1 MNDERTF
8 RIQHS
13 AFIVH
18 HSLQFRIHHSSFI
31 VHHFLLMRSRLTPF
45 IKLFYN
51 PLQAMIEI
59 SAGAPYVFGALL
71 ALIATFSYYELLSG
85 RLSRIIDA
93 LGGGRSGGNAPFILI
108 VYHLVVG
115 TIGHASPI
123 LFLIVVFVPAC
134 LLATSMIHRRASFSV
149 LLRQEYAP
157 LTSCALYGW
166 AAAHLMMLIPAMLLL
181 QPDGPSPP
189 IVEGAL
195 RLVPLPYFIFLI
207 VLAAHAV
214 LRIGYGGATGVVAL
228 GSLSLFALPLLPRL
242 LFMLTSP
249 FLLILVII
257 LLRNFLGDVVTSQR
271 AREGFKRNLE
281 ASTLNPADA
290 SAHYN
295 LGLIYQQR
303 HQYDEAKA
311 SFARA
316 IEIDPDETD
325 AHYQLGRIAREEGR
339 LAEAISYF
347 DAVVSRNPEHSQGEA
362 WREIGW
368 TYFQAGQY
376 EDART
381 AFERFIEKRPSD
393 AEARYRYG
401 MTLHHLERYDDAAAE
416 MRACIEA
423 VRTSPA
429 YKYRAEKHWASEAE
443 SFLRSQGA
451 AVAGGK

>member
-1 MNDERTF
+1 MNDELPC
-8 RIQHS
+8 ISLHHS
-13 AFIVH
+13 AFIIQ
-18 HSLQFRIHHSSFI
+18 HS
-31 VHHFLLMRSRLTPF
+31 LLMRSRLTSL

-59 SAGAPYVFGALL
+59 SAGAPYVVGAALALL
-71 ALIATFSYYELLSG
+71 ATFAYYEMLSG
-85 RLSRIIDA
+85 RLARIIGA
-93 LGGGRSGGNAPFILI
+93 FSRERSMGLAAPFILM
-108 VYHLVVG
+108 VYRVVAG
-115 TIGHASPI
+115 MISHASPI

-134 LLATSMIHRRASFSV
+134 LLATSLIHRRASFSV

-166 AAAHLMMLIPAMLLL
+166 AATHLMMLIPAMFLF
-181 QPDGPSPP
+181 QSDGPAP
-189 IVEGAL
+189 EALEAAL

-214 LRIGYGGATGVVAL
+214 LRVGYGGATGVVAL
-228 GSLSLFALPLLPRL
+228 ASLSLFALPLLPRL
-242 LFMLTSP
+242 LFILTSP

-257 LLRNFLGDVVTSQR
+257 LLRNFLGDMVSSQR
-271 AREGFKRNLE
+271 AREDFKRNLE
-281 ASTLNPADA
+281 AATLNPADA

-303 HQYDEAKA
+303 RQYEEAKA

-316 IEIDPDETD
+316 IEIDPEETD

-347 DAVVSRNPEHSQGEA
+347 DAVVSRNPEHSQSEA

-368 TYFQAGQY
+368 TYFQARQY

-401 MTLHHLERYDDAAAE
+401 LTLHQLGRYDDAAAE

-443 SFLRSQGA
+443 SFLRSQP
-451 AVAGGK
+451 V

>member
-1 MNDERTF
+1 
-8 RIQHS
+8 
-13 AFIVH
+13 
-18 HSLQFRIHHSSFI
+18 
-31 VHHFLLMRSRLTPF
+31 MRSRLTPLF
-45 IKLFYN
+45 KLFYN
-51 PLQAMIEI
+51 PPQAMIEI
-59 SAGAPYVFGALL
+59 SAGAPYVFGAVI
-71 ALIATFSYYELLSG
+71 ALVATFAYYELLSG
-85 RLSRIIDA
+85 RLLGTMAAFSRE
-93 LGGGRSGGNAPFILI
+93 RSMGMAARFILI
-108 VYHLVVG
+108 LYHAVRG
-115 TIGHASPI
+115 MIGHASPV

-134 LLATSMIHRRASFSV
+134 LLATSVIHRRASFSV

-166 AAAHLMMLIPAMLLL
+166 AAAHLMMLIPALLL
-181 QPDGPSPP
+181 FQPGGPAPAA
-189 IVEGAL
+189 VEAVL
-195 RLVPLPYFIFLI
+195 KLVPLPYFVFLI

-214 LRIGYGGATGVVAL
+214 LRVGYGGATGVVAL

-257 LLRNFLGDVVTSQR
+257 LLRNLLGDMVSSQR

-281 ASTLNPADA
+281 AATLNPADA

-303 HQYDEAKA
+303 RQYEEAKA

-316 IEIDPDETD
+316 IEIDPEETD

-339 LAEAISYF
+339 LAEAISHF
-347 DAVVSRNPEHSQGEA
+347 DAVVSRNAEHSQNEV

-368 TYFQAGQY
+368 TYFQAAQY
-376 EDART
+376 EDACT

-401 MTLHHLERYDDAAAE
+401 LTLHQLGRTDDAATE

-429 YKYRAEKHWASEAE
+429 YKYRAEKHWASDAE
-443 SFLRSQGA
+443 SFLRSQGG
-451 AVAGGK
+451 AVSTQQPGA

>member
-1 MNDERTF
+1 
-8 RIQHS
+8 
-13 AFIVH
+13 
-18 HSLQFRIHHSSFI
+18 
-31 VHHFLLMRSRLTPF
+31 MRSRLTPL

-59 SAGAPYVFGALL
+59 SAGAPYFFGAALALL
-71 ALIATFSYYELLSG
+71 ATFAYYELLSG
-85 RLSRIIDA
+85 RLLETIAAFSREGSMGMA
-93 LGGGRSGGNAPFILI
+93 SRLILV
-108 VYHLVVG
+108 VYHAVG
-115 TIGHASPI
+115 GMIGHASPV

-134 LLATSMIHRRASFSV
+134 LLATSLIHRRASFSV

-166 AAAHLMMLIPAMLLL
+166 AAAHLMMLIPAMLLF
-181 QPDGPSPP
+181 QPDGPTP
-189 IVEGAL
+189 GAL
-195 RLVPLPYFIFLI
+195 EAALKLVPLPYFIFLI
-207 VLAAHAV
+207 VLAAHSV
-214 LRIGYGGATGVVAL
+214 LRVGYGGAIGVVAL

-242 LFMLTSP
+242 SFLLTSP

-257 LLRNFLGDVVTSQR
+257 LLRNFLGDMVSSQR
-271 AREGFKRNLE
+271 ARENFKRNLE
-281 ASTLNPADA
+281 AATLNQADA

-303 HQYDEAKA
+303 RQLDEAKA

-316 IEIDPDETD
+316 IEIDLEETD

-339 LAEAISYF
+339 LAAAISYF
-347 DAVVSRNPEHSQGEA
+347 DAVVSRNAEHSLSEA

-368 TYFQAGQY
+368 TYFQAAQY
-376 EDART
+376 EDARV

-393 AEARYRYG
+393 AEGRYRYG
-401 MTLHHLERYDDAAAE
+401 LTLHQLGRNDDAATE

-429 YKYRAEKHWASEAE
+429 YKYRAEKHWASDAEA
-443 SFLRSQGA
+443 FLRSQGA
-451 AVAGGK
+451 AIRGM